1 MINFSV
7 FFFQMGVFKGRK
19 KKGLSLSYKKRY
31 NHLKLY
37 RAAKKS
43 FKHSKPLKSSTPCL
57 HKTGGNTPSK
67 HRIKRKI
74 YSTTKARTP
83 FKSPLLKKARTV
95 SPAKRLNVSMLS
107 PISTLDCKTRT
118 PRKSKRT
125 LNYNETPV
133 SKPMTNE
140 FLSNTDSLI
149 NENKVD
155 ETILYSDGEMSDR
168 SFDTDDSSHDLET
181 IKQMS
186 DDDISVF
193 HEAIERLREHN
204 LNKELVTFLTLVAR
218 GQFPLNNVAFLSFID
233 VVKWFSC
240 EDVCIETSVTHFT
253 ITVQDSFIH
262 FIFVDQRICVTEKF
276 ICHRLG
282 NRRFIVI

>member
-1 MINFSV
+1 MS
-7 FFFQMGVFKGRK
+7 VFKGRK

-67 HRIKRKI
+67 HMIKRKI
-74 YSTTKARTP
+74 YSTTKAGTP
-83 FKSPLLKKARTV
+83 FKSTSLKKARTV

-107 PISTLDCKTRT
+107 PISTLVK
-118 PRKSKRT
+118 
-125 LNYNETPV
+125 
-133 SKPMTNE
+133 
-140 FLSNTDSLI
+140 
-149 NENKVD
+149 ENKVD

-168 SFDTDDSSHDLET
+168 SFDTDDSSHDLDT

-204 LNKELVTFLTLVAR
+204 LNKERNISDFSSTRTISIR
-218 GQFPLNNVAFLSFID
+218 QCGID

>member
-7 FFFQMGVFKGRK
+7 FFLQMGVFKGRK

-107 PISTLDCKTRT
+107 PILTLDCKTRT

-149 NENKVD
+149 KENKVD

-218 GQFPLNNVAFLSFID
+218 
-233 VVKWFSC
+233 
-240 EDVCIETSVTHFT
+240 
-253 ITVQDSFIH
+253 
-262 FIFVDQRICVTEKF
+262 
-276 ICHRLG
+276 
-282 NRRFIVI
+282 

>member
-1 MINFSV
+1 M
-7 FFFQMGVFKGRK
+7 FFFSSDGCLQRQKEK
-19 KKGLSLSYKKRY
+19 KRLSLSYKKRY

-133 SKPMTNE
+133 SKPMT
-140 FLSNTDSLI
+140 
-149 NENKVD
+149 K
-155 ETILYSDGEMSDR
+155 
-168 SFDTDDSSHDLET
+168 
-181 IKQMS
+181 MS

-193 HEAIERLREHN
+193 YEAIERLREHN
-204 LNKELVTFLTLVAR
+204 LNKELVSFLTLVAR
-218 GQFPLNNVAFLSFID
+218 GQFPLDNVAFLSFID

-240 EDVCIETSVTHFT
+240 EDVRSMRYNDTTMKFFWLGTHVLT
-253 ITVQDSFIH
+253 AEPLNYVN
-262 FIFVDQRICVTEKF
+262 E
-276 ICHRLG
+276 
-282 NRRFIVI
+282 